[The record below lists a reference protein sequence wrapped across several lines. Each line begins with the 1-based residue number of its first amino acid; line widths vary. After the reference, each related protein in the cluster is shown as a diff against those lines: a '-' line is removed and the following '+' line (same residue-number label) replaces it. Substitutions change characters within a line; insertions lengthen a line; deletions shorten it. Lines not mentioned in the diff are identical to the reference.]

1 MHIIRQHQTSITLF
15 KRNGNAV
22 VFRSMKEALKKLGY
36 SWINSNVGPHF
47 CMFTGGV
54 YVDYPCIM
62 RNDVGEI
69 VTADCFAAL
78 RARSAGKYRARLF
91 QYWNGSGP
99 VPGTRKS
106 RVSHYFRNIRYINA
120 KRAAQHLSDE
130 GEIAPRAARSVT
142 FLPDAW
148 DDLKIAS
155 RRIRSWKQ
163 FRKTQWR

>member
-15 KRNGNAV
+15 KRNGSVV

-36 SWINSNVGPHF
+36 SWITSNVGPHF
-47 CMFTGGV
+47 CVSSGAG

-69 VTADCFAAL
+69 VTADCFIAL
-78 RARSAGKYRARLF
+78 RVKPVGPYRAHLF

-99 VPGTRKS
+99 VPGAGKN

-120 KRAAQHLSDE
+120 KRAAQHFSDE
-130 GEIAPRAARSVT
+130 GEFAPRAARSVNL
-142 FLPDAW
+142 LPDAW
-148 DDLKIAS
+148 DDLKIS
-155 RRIRSWKQ
+155 SKRFRSWKQ